1 MAKMVK
7 FEVEMDGNK
16 YEVEA
21 PENSTQAQ
29 LETAFSD
36 YLEAERG
43 TIGNAMRAG
52 EFASREVVDVGAD
65 VLGAIPEL
73 VSFGLRSAGA
83 PAPEAGYYPD
93 AIKSG
98 VSSLGKIMS
107 GSLNTLMPNVMSGP
121 MTDTDKLAQNVSRGT
136 ANAASVFLPAAALAK
151 VAKAGTTTANVLTEL
166 SKQKALQAAAGITGE
181 VVQGATDS
189 PTAGFVASMAV
200 PFVALVPSAA
210 KNATIVA
217 LRRAG
222 LKEDAPTTDILKRIK
237 STAYDAVDN
246 IQGEVKPSAL
256 QRFKNDLEPAME
268 SVGYDKYI
276 SEGPS
281 QVLKSIT
288 KMLENG
294 DSLDLRK
301 IEQIRK
307 RIGITIENSSLKRG
321 DLAIAMKMRDQ
332 FDDWFEALA
341 GKDITV
347 NGKEIVGDVV
357 DNAAANA
364 LKTARAANVKFRK
377 SEAIDQIIADAEL
390 SPSGLENGLRI
401 GFRSLLKNSKRIKGF
416 SEDERKMMQE
426 IVTGNAITNLT
437 RLVGGFGFRLGGGSP
452 NIVGGSIGYGAG
464 ASATDPIRGAGLP
477 LIGSASKILT
487 DKLGRNSADYLRA
500 MAATGGKDIAPRS
513 RVSPRDGLLGAVGL
527 QNISQ

>member
-1 MAKMVK
+1 
-7 FEVEMDGNK
+7 
-16 YEVEA
+16 
-21 PENSTQAQ
+21 
-29 LETAFSD
+29 
-36 YLEAERG
+36 
-43 TIGNAMRAG
+43 
-52 EFASREVVDVGAD
+52 
-65 VLGAIPEL
+65 
-73 VSFGLRSAGA
+73 
-83 PAPEAGYYPD
+83 
-93 AIKSG
+93 
-98 VSSLGKIMS
+98 
-107 GSLNTLMPNVMSGP
+107 
-121 MTDTDKLAQNVSRGT
+121 
-136 ANAASVFLPAAALAK
+136 
-151 VAKAGTTTANVLTEL
+151 
-166 SKQKALQAAAGITGE
+166 
-181 VVQGATDS
+181 
-189 PTAGFVASMAV
+189 
-200 PFVALVPSAA
+200 
-210 KNATIVA
+210 
-217 LRRAG
+217 
-222 LKEDAPTTDILKRIK
+222 
-237 STAYDAVDN
+237 
-246 IQGEVKPSAL
+246 
-256 QRFKNDLEPAME
+256 ME

-288 KMLENG
+288 KMLKNG

-426 IVTGNAITNLT
+426 IVKGNAITNLT

-464 ASATDPIRGAGLP
+464 ALATDPITGAALP
-477 LIGSASKILT
+477 LIGSASKGLT

-513 RVSPRDGLLGAVGL
+513 RVSPRAGLLGAVGL